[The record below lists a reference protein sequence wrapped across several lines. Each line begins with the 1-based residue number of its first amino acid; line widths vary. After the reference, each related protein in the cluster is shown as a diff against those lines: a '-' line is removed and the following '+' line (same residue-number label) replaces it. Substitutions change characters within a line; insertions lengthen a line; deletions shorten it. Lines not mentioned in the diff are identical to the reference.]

1 MKNILLIYMLGIT
14 SIALA
19 QTRDYNLESLHF
31 FDDENWDDLI
41 EVCEDAIETDQSTF
55 EIEYRLAVA
64 YYNTKRYID
73 SATHFENINKT
84 YNINNDYLREYLY
97 YSYLFSGREQD
108 ALLILK
114 DSPFHLQQKINESKS
129 QFIDFISLQ
138 GGFKSSNRKDI
149 GIENLYYFNLGLGLQ
164 VGYRT
169 KINLFYSSISQNYI
183 DFDYKQREFYAN
195 ANIQLSKG
203 LTLIPAYH
211 YVNILENTVSSYG
224 MRRTNLIYSTAN
236 YGKINMYHIAIKKQW
251 NRFSIMPNLTY
262 TNTNTNDDIVA
273 ENFNNNTQYG
283 IDMAYT
289 IKGLKDKVRIGLG
302 TYLLTSDLDN
312 DFIWDAELLYQISP
326 KVYLYIKYLN
336 ANTSNFSE
344 NNAMYYYNSVSV
356 LIDKISTT
364 FGYNFTPEF
373 SWFINYQYENDED
386 IENDLLFYYN
396 TFITGLKYDF

>member
-1 MKNILLIYMLGIT
+1 MKNILLIYMLVLT
-14 SIALA
+14 SVVLA
-19 QTRDYNLESLHF
+19 QTRDYNMESLQLF
-31 FDDENWDDLI
+31 NDENWDDLI
-41 EVCEDAIETDQSTF
+41 EICEDAIEKDQSSF

-64 YYNTKRYID
+64 YYNTKRYIE
-73 SATHFENINKT
+73 SAKHLENINKT

-129 QFIDFISLQ
+129 KFIDFISIQ
-138 GGFKSSNRKDI
+138 GGFKLSSRKDI

-169 KINLFYSSISQNYI
+169 KINLFYNSISQNYI
-183 DFDYKQREFYAN
+183 DFDYNQREFYAN

-236 YGKINMYHIAIKKQW
+236 YGKINLYHIAIKKQW
-251 NRFSIMPNLTY
+251 NRFSIMPNFTY
-262 TNTNTNDDIVA
+262 TNTNSNDDIVA
-273 ENFNNNTQYG
+273 ENFNNNAQYG

-289 IKGLKDKVRIGLG
+289 IKGLKDKVKIGLG
-302 TYLLTSDLDN
+302 TYFLTSDLDN

-344 NNAMYYYNSVSV
+344 DNAMYYYNSISV

-364 FGYNFTPEF
+364 FGYNFTPKF
-373 SWFINYQYENDED
+373 SWFINYQYENNED
-386 IENDLLFYYN
+386 IEINLLFNYN

>member
-1 MKNILLIYMLGIT
+1 MKNILLIYMLVLT
-14 SIALA
+14 SVVLA
-19 QTRDYNLESLHF
+19 QTRDYNMESLQLF
-31 FDDENWDDLI
+31 NDENWDDLI
-41 EVCEDAIETDQSTF
+41 EICEDAIEKDQSSF

-64 YYNTKRYID
+64 YYNTKLYID
-73 SATHFENINKT
+73 SAKHFENINKT

-129 QFIDFISLQ
+129 KFIDFISIQ
-138 GGFKSSNRKDI
+138 GGFKLSSRKDI

-169 KINLFYSSISQNYI
+169 KINLFYNSISQNYI
-183 DFDYKQREFYAN
+183 DFDYNQREFYAN

-236 YGKINMYHIAIKKQW
+236 YGKINLYHIAIKKQW
-251 NRFSIMPNLTY
+251 NRFSIMPNFTY
-262 TNTNTNDDIVA
+262 TNTNSNDDIVA
-273 ENFNNNTQYG
+273 ENFNNNAQYG

-289 IKGLKDKVRIGLG
+289 IKGLKDKVKIGLG
-302 TYLLTSDLDN
+302 TYFLTSDLDN

-344 NNAMYYYNSVSV
+344 DNAMYYYNSISV

-364 FGYNFTPEF
+364 FGYNFTPKF
-373 SWFINYQYENDED
+373 SWFINYQYENNED
-386 IENDLLFYYN
+386 IEINILFNYN